1 MYTIGRG
8 PVVTGAGAAS
18 GTGLA
23 FTGFPVLG
31 FAIVGVTVVVV
42 GLILLRVA
50 MMRRTRSAKDAES

>member
-8 PVVTGAGAAS
+8 PVVPAAGAAG

-31 FAIVGVTVVVV
+31 FAIVGVTAVVV
-42 GLILLRVA
+42 GLILLRFA
-50 MMRRTRSAKDAES
+50 MMRRANSVKDADS